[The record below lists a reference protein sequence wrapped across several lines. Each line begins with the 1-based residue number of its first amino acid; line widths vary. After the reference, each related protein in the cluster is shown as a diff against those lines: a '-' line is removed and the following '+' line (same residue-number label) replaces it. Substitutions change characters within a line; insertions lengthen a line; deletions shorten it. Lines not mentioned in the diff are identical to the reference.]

1 MGWMSGGAGL
11 LLQAVTALPDTIYTK
26 QIVAEPGLWD
36 KITSIASGVMT
47 ITVIVLTVALVPAA
61 WNFRKSYKKISDML
75 DKVYGDVNPLMR
87 HASAIADNVD
97 YISTAMRV
105 DVQQVSQTVAAVNQR
120 LQQAVGAAEERINQL
135 NALLDVVQEEAES
148 AFVTTAST
156 IRGVQ
161 TGINQAFDEEDW
173 RNRARVSDPEMDQD
187 DEREQQY
194 DLLTAALIG
203 AAVGAGITLLLR
215 RGPSGRRPVG
225 HLAGYAGRGA
235 ALAGLAGLE
244 GAKWAGSRGLEGAR
258 WAGGRAAEGARW
270 AAPRARRG
278 FRTAVERGEEMI
290 DRIPVDD
297 VVEQVRDYV
306 DTARDAINDVVKDEL
321 NDLRKAVRR
330 QRKRIGI

>member
-1 MGWMSGGAGL
+1 MMGWMSGGAEL
-11 LLQAVTALPDTIYTK
+11 MLQAVTALPDTIYTK

-75 DKVYGDVNPLMR
+75 DKSYGDVNPLMR

-120 LQQAVGAAEERINQL
+120 LQHAVGAAEERINQL

-173 RNRARVSDPEMDQD
+173 SDGDYDEARADGWEKPRPRVRPRN
-187 DEREQQY
+187 
-194 DLLTAALIG
+194 G
-203 AAVGAGITLLLR
+203 
-215 RGPSGRRPVG
+215 SGR
-225 HLAGYAGRGA
+225 
-235 ALAGLAGLE
+235 
-244 GAKWAGSRGLEGAR
+244 
-258 WAGGRAAEGARW
+258 
-270 AAPRARRG
+270 
-278 FRTAVERGEEMI
+278 
-290 DRIPVDD
+290 
-297 VVEQVRDYV
+297 
-306 DTARDAINDVVKDEL
+306 
-321 NDLRKAVRR
+321 
-330 QRKRIGI
+330 